1 MKKKILGY
9 AFLALVGA
17 LVVFTIVA
25 KWKAILLGTAIVMG
39 AILLFSGLMYLLVNG
54 KAFISGNKKKE

>member
-9 AFLALVGA
+9 TFLAL
-17 LVVFTIVA
+17 IVA
-25 KWKAILLGTAIVMG
+25 LLLFVVVMKWKAIILGTAIVMG

>member
-9 AFLALVGA
+9 VFLALLAA
-17 LVVFTIVA
+17 LLLFVVVM
-25 KWKAILLGTAIVMG
+25 KWKAILLGTAILMG
-39 AILLFSGLMYLLVNG
+39 AILLFSGLMYLLV